1 MVRHIVV
8 VFGASRAGLVVLTV
22 WLYMGRAGLECAG
35 HTDLLVLPLASVLL
49 SMSTMAT
56 LRLTL
61 RA

>member
-1 MVRHIVV
+1 MWLCLGQAVL
-8 VFGASRAGLVVLTV
+8 GLVILTV
-22 WLYMGRAGLECAG
+22 WLCLG
-35 HTDLLVLPLASVLL
+35 LPLASVLL